1 MLRKLVLVGVVAGA
15 SASVP
20 ILHQNNPE
28 ALQGLMR
35 WHGGAAGPQAT
46 ESVPTLAPTLALARP
61 RQAEP
66 PAETLSGRK
75 VRLVADAHG
84 HFNADFRLNGRAV
97 PAMVDTGASL
107 VAINRSTARR
117 IGIGLNSA
125 DFTAAVETANGRA
138 RAARVT
144 IDRIAVGRVEFRD
157 VPAMVLEDRALS
169 ETLIGMSFLSKLRRF
184 HVEGGALVL
193 EQ

>member
-1 MLRKLVLVGVVAGA
+1 MLRKLMLVGVVAGA
-15 SASVP
+15 SAAVP
-20 ILHQNNPE
+20 VLHQNNPE
-28 ALQGLMR
+28 ALEGLMR
-35 WHGGAAGPQAT
+35 WQGGAARQQAPEAT
-46 ESVPTLAPTLALARP
+46 PTLSMARP
-61 RQAEP
+61 QQAAPREE
-66 PAETLSGRK
+66 ALSGRK
-75 VRLVADAHG
+75 VRLVADARG

-107 VAINRSTARR
+107 VAINQSTARR
-117 IGIGLNSA
+117 IGISLASA

-169 ETLIGMSFLSKLRRF
+169 DTLIGMSFLSRLKRF